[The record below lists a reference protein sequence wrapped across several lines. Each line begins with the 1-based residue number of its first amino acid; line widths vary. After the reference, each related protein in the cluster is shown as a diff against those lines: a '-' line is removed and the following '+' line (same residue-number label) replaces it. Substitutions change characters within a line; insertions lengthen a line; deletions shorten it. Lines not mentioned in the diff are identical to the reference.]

1 MLFGFRWPRLPSAAR
16 VQRSDMNSLP
26 IGFLV
31 LGRFFCLGLVG
42 LGFLLVEVR
51 GRGIL
56 AGEVEVI

>member
-1 MLFGFRWPRLPSAAR
+1 
-16 VQRSDMNSLP
+16 MNSLP